1 MPPTITLD
9 MIRESIYSAAIAD
22 ALDSLGFRHQSPR
35 QQFQPV
41 TGCPKIVGRC
51 KTTLWLEFAYE
62 DPNSYDLELKA
73 VDGCRPD
80 DVVICAAGGS
90 VRAAVWGELLS
101 MAARNAGCV
110 GAIVDG
116 AVRDIAQMTAMEF
129 PVYATGCSVYDAMH
143 RIKVVDVDV
152 DVEIDGVRF
161 QPGSMVI
168 ADGDGVV
175 VVPKEVEREAIEKA
189 WNKVHDESRVRQEIA
204 KGMKASEAWERY
216 GIL

>member
-1 MPPTITLD
+1 
-9 MIRESIYSAAIAD
+9 MISESIYSAAMAD

-35 QQFQPV
+35 QQFKPL
-41 TGCPKIVGRC
+41 TGYSKLVGRC

-62 DPNSYDLELKA
+62 DPDAYDLELKA

-90 VRAAVWGELLS
+90 MRAAVWGELLS

-116 AVRDIAQMTAMEF
+116 AVRDIVQMTAMEC
-129 PVYATGCSVYDAMH
+129 PVYAEGCSVYDAMH
-143 RIKVVDVDV
+143 RIKVGDG
-152 DVEIDGVRF
+152 EIGGVRF
-161 QPGSMVI
+161 QPGSIVI

-175 VVPKEVEREAIEKA
+175 F
-189 WNKVHDESRVRQEIA
+189 
-204 KGMKASEAWERY
+204 SELWDLTGSTRPSSHHQR
-216 GIL
+216 